1 MDSRRKVWQKPSL
14 NEISVN
20 DVLAQGP
27 AGNLSLGPPGW
38 ASPGPLITGAKSP
51 LDSTSINQF
60 GPFSPPIDFSP
71 ATSAEGPPLPVSDA
85 RLKEDVTM
93 VGRTVH
99 GLPLYSFRYRGQT
112 ALYEGVMAQDVIAV
126 RPDAV
131 VVASDGFYRVDY
143 ARLGIECRRIG

>member
-1 MDSRRKVWQKPSL
+1 MDSKRKVWQRPAL
-14 NEISVN
+14 NETSVN
-20 DVLAQGP
+20 DVLAKGP
-27 AGNLSLGPPGW
+27 AGNRSLGPPGW
-38 ASPGPLITGAKSP
+38 ASPGPLITGAESP
-51 LDSTSINQF
+51 F
-60 GPFSPPIDFSP
+60 GPLSPPMEFP
-71 ATSAEGPPLPVSDA
+71 AATSAEGPPLPVSDA